1 MFQYKAVWIFA
12 STTPIDVSEKL
23 EAVAGVLPV
32 GLRRGRFKAPDALIA
47 SLSLFSLQILLAS
60 GLLESVHVTV
70 VHPPTGVP
78 MNAHQPS
85 HQTIACPTCG
95 IYQAVE
101 VDYDGGQ
108 GHASV
113 PVTPCSVCHQNLC
126 AFCDQLRC
134 QCGQIV
140 CPNCIVTVPDGT
152 PAGLKLCQPCARQSD
167 PLCPA
172 CGEFAPMI
180 PRENL
185 ERGCPGT
192 IATHWFG
199 SPRPRPRNMMS
210 AAWSETIVSG

>member
-1 MFQYKAVWIFA
+1 
-12 STTPIDVSEKL
+12 
-23 EAVAGVLPV
+23 
-32 GLRRGRFKAPDALIA
+32 
-47 SLSLFSLQILLAS
+47 
-60 GLLESVHVTV
+60 
-70 VHPPTGVP
+70 

-101 VDYDGGQ
+101 VDYDDGQ
-108 GHASV
+108 GYASV

-134 QCGQIV
+134 ECGQIV

-185 ERGCPGT
+185 EQRWFECSPCGSAMDEDEIAAAQQMPVPRRQPETAQESTQGGT
-192 IATHWFG
+192 FPEVA
-199 SPRPRPRNMMS
+199 
-210 AAWSETIVSG
+210 